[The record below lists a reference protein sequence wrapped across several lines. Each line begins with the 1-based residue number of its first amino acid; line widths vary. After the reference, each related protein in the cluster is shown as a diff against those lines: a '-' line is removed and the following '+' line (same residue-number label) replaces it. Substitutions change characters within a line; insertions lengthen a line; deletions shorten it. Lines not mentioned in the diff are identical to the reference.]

1 MDDYCATQV
10 TAKSGAVKAY
20 YSWKVQNPSEALH
33 DVMVNVDALKG
44 TEVVHIGWNQE
55 AEKNAEQVL
64 ISDNSNRTIV
74 ESPLYGTVVGAEQG
88 ENEFALSYTWH
99 NSAVVPTGCRLSLL
113 TAFAVLASY
122 YFSPLL

>member
-1 MDDYCATQV
+1 V

-33 DVMVNVDALKG
+33 DVMVTVDALKG

-55 AEKNAEQVL
+55 AEKNAEVR
-64 ISDNSNRTIV
+64 ISDNRTIV

-88 ENEFALSYTWH
+88 QNEFALSYTWH
-99 NSAVVPTGCRLSLL
+99 NSAVVHTGYRLSLL
-113 TAFAVLASY
+113 AAFAVLSRNY
-122 YFSPLL
+122 MYFSPLL